1 MVNYTQAGSGINTTI
16 LDAVPATGYAG
27 QPLTQ
32 LSAGEGGPA
41 GLKVVEDQVAIARTG
56 GGTAGNSWRLCRFPA
71 NAKVKSVELFTDLT
85 LVDSGTS
92 STALTFGV
100 GVVFSDSTI
109 DGTPVAYQNQWPILP
124 TTPGTGSTAGTLA
137 AGWPTGTAAGN
148 YIFGTIVANTTTGAW
163 PSTGPLNQTFSA
175 VLAGTYSGLTAL
187 LLTQT
192 PLVELFNFL
201 DGRGQPI
208 ENMGY
213 FDLLVVCTHAYNGE
227 PSAGYN
233 LYGKVSFTDV

>member
-1 MVNYTQAGSGINTTI
+1 MTNYTQAGSGINTTI

-41 GLKVVEDQVAIARTG
+41 QLKSVEDQVAIARTG
-56 GGTAGNSWRLCRFPA
+56 AGTAGNSWRLCRFPA
-71 NAKVKSVELFTDLT
+71 NAKVKSVELFTDLS

-137 AGWPTGTAAGN
+137 AGWPGGTAAGN
-148 YIFGTIVANTTTGAW
+148 YIFGSIVANTTTGAW
-163 PSTGPLNQTFSA
+163 PSTGAAPLNVTFGA
-175 VLAGTYSGLTAL
+175 VLAATYSGLTPI

-201 DGRGQPI
+201 DGRGQAI

-213 FDLLVVCTHAYNGE
+213 FDLLVVCTQAYDAE

-233 LYGKVSFTDV
+233 LYG